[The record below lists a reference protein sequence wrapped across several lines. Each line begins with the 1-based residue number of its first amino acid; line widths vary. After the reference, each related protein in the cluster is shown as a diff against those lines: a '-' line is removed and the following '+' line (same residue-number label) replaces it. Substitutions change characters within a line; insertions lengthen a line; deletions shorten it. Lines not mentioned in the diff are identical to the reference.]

1 MNPWG
6 SSPWGDNDGQQA
18 PGMSG
23 SPFDTPAVQPGAP
36 PVFGASPGFPTSH
49 APQGWG
55 QQPGYVGYPPQFTPQ
70 PPEDRR
76 GRGKVIGIAV
86 AAVIA
91 VLVLVVGSI
100 VWFTSDSGS
109 GSDALAEADT
119 AAGKAEI
126 AGVERPPTAVKLPSL
141 GAAPGAP
148 VWTYPRGGD
157 ASGYLSVLGGD
168 SATVLVS
175 LDESMIALD
184 AATGAP
190 RWQRPDMPGKCVVGT
205 SGKVALCSTGQSN
218 AVLLDMATGVTKETM
233 PAQAVVLIY
242 SGAGLLAFVDHQNSV
257 RVFDDAGRQLWTKQV
272 PGQASV
278 FLDQGVVAE
287 QERGGLSTKFY
298 DAKTG
303 DDLFS
308 IGAVDDVIATSR
320 GIAVSQRSGGLL
332 PGGRPKQRIDFYS
345 FTGKLAWRIPGDR
358 GYRLPD
364 MDDSPKFEPFNVT
377 TTSGVAL
384 PVVYS
389 EGNGEIAAVDPLTGD
404 IKWSQQVPVSPD
416 TLVHLSGVANLCVVS
431 YGTVDQESG
440 GVRVR
445 DCNDPTGAFI
455 AKSELDHLR
464 VTDGNQI
471 VGLGDGPV
479 TDNPVTAFDS
489 ATGQRLWQ
497 LDSAVVRDVAWVGG
511 GLYGTGGGKI
521 TRLS

>member
-1 MNPWG
+1 MVVVL
-6 SSPWGDNDGQQA
+6 
-18 PGMSG
+18 
-23 SPFDTPAVQPGAP
+23 AV
-36 PVFGASPGFPTSH
+36 
-49 APQGWG
+49 
-55 QQPGYVGYPPQFTPQ
+55 
-70 PPEDRR
+70 
-76 GRGKVIGIAV
+76 VIGS
-86 AAVIA
+86 
-91 VLVLVVGSI
+91 VVM
-100 VWFTSDSGS
+100 FTSGS
-109 GSDALAEADT
+109 GESASDALAEADT

-126 AGVERPPTAVKLPSL
+126 ARDERPPAAVKLPSL

-148 VWTYPRGGD
+148 VWSYPPGGD
-157 ASGYLSVLGGD
+157 ASEYLSVLGGD
-168 SATVLVS
+168 SATILVS

-184 AATGAP
+184 AVTGAP

-242 SGAGLLAFVDHQNSV
+242 SGAGLLAFLDHQNNL

-272 PGQASV
+272 PGQTSV

-287 QERGGLSTKFY
+287 KERSGLSTKFY

-303 DDLFS
+303 NDLFS

-345 FTGKLAWRIPGDR
+345 FTGKLAWRIPGDQ
-358 GYRLPD
+358 GYRLPNT
-364 MDDSPKFEPFNVT
+364 DDATKGFEPFNVR

-389 EGNGEIAAVDPLTGD
+389 EGKGEIAAVDPLTGD

-416 TLVHLSGVANLCVVS
+416 TLVRLSGVANLCVVS
-431 YGTVDQESG
+431 YGTVDQKSG
-440 GVRVR
+440 AVRVR

-455 AKSELDHLR
+455 AKSELDTLR

-479 TDNPVTAFDS
+479 TNNPVTAFDS
-489 ATGQRLWQ
+489 ATGQQTWQ
-497 LDSAVVRDVAWVGG
+497 LDRSVVQDVASVGD
-511 GLYGTGGGKI
+511 GLYGTSGGKI
-521 TRLS
+521 SRLS